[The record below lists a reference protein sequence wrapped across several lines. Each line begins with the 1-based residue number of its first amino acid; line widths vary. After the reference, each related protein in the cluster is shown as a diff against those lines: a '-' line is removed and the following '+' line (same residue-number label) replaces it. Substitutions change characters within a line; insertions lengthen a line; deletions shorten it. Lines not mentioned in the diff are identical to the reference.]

1 MLKEAKKWVQELE
14 EMLNRLAK
22 LYNKSVEEL
31 DEEFENWYDD
41 GGAQCDTGAFSLV
54 ELEVFESHYRA
65 NKDDEAEQKAYGDI
79 YKKMREFAD
88 RRDYTLSDEEIDAII
103 EECEQEGDSIF
114 DCSDGML
121 REIVEDWIADHS

>member
-1 MLKEAKKWVQELE
+1 MLKEAKKWIQDLE
-14 EMLNRLAK
+14 ETLDRLAK
-22 LYNKSVEEL
+22 LYDKSVDEL
-31 DEEFENWYDD
+31 DAEFENWYND
-41 GGAQCDTGAFSLV
+41 GGAQWDMAGGGPNAV
-54 ELEVFESHYRA
+54 EAFESEYRA
-65 NKDDEAEQKAYGDI
+65 NKDDEAEQKAYDEI

-88 RRDYTLSDEEIDAII
+88 RRDYTLSDGEIDVIV